1 MKKFL
6 ALIVILTMVLA
17 LIPFSMPA
25 MAMMSDETPS
35 MENQA
40 WLWNTIRLEYG
51 CYTREMGPPR
61 TRSQL
66 VFDGGGGSAIRE
78 IFLRFE
84 FGEELLAQYRNNEV
98 DIQEVR
104 IKMNIMG
111 TGAQPAGV
119 YLMPPHLA
127 HFDYR
132 TLDGPGVS
140 VVVPTP
146 GGGINS
152 SMRTDARYVVSRF
165 SPSARGPLLTGDLWE
180 RTSPQANFSIR
191 EFLERYPDET
201 GVTVRLSLFYTV
213 FTSPGVA
220 NPWGGP
226 RGGMTIT
233 GMSRLPG
240 EPIMRVGLITDA
252 MSRVNDAIDEVNYG
266 YISSEDHRN
275 ISKNLNLPTSR
286 PNGVSISWQSSDN
299 SIIDAA
305 GFVNRPAFGESDR
318 DVTLTA
324 TFSHHDP
331 FTGPNHIHSLQ
342 REFNL
347 TVLAN
352 RANPA
357 HATATTPV
365 EVGGG
370 EILTGTSTVTA
381 NLSAALANVSNL
393 DSVWLRLVPLNGEFT
408 PGDSVTVNGVTRLL
422 DESGSVYVGD
432 LLPGIL
438 ANGASTQTFTI
449 VSTAEFHG
457 AAATV
462 TSDLRP
468 AIIAVSFS
476 DALASTI
483 NHISPETIYVGNVE
497 RIRED
502 LDMFTSWRYTD
513 PVIAWT
519 SSQPN
524 VIDAAGAL
532 TRPQNDTPV
541 TLTATVTAGG
551 ASQTKTINVI
561 ALGISSDAGYFEW
574 LLNNLTFDRMV
585 ATSNFTLPTIAEQTN
600 ISWVAADPTITR
612 IGTAGDGYVNVIINR
627 QHGRDVNAR
636 ITAFIDDG
644 VEVSQAFYFTII
656 RTPGSDRFVTAT
668 VVDENAGRTK
678 RLAVNDDVNT
688 RWSIIENDRTIT
700 LDTIGDTVFS
710 EFAIV
715 YEGVNVSGVRIY
727 SSTDGSVWSH
737 AHTGGAMVPDR
748 HNLITLSA
756 AVRAR
761 FVRFVFPAGVTGVNF
776 IGGYSMGGGDNGT
789 PGQTN
794 IFETLV
800 LPARITGPIELPTE
814 HEGYA
819 ITSWTSASPSV
830 ARIDGFTLTPTRQI
844 TDRTINLT
852 ATAIVNGETQTGVIP
867 IVVVALP
874 PQQGN
879 GNGGGGGGGGAGGGG
894 NWNRPGGGMDVGNIS
909 NVTPQPPDNQ
919 PVELPFNDITGHW
932 ASNQIVWLYSRNVV
946 SGDGTGGF
954 APNNSMTREQMAQI
968 IVNAFELE
976 RINGDAPFAD
986 ANPGDWFFNAVS
998 TMYDHGISLGD
1009 GTGNYGVGLNISRQ
1023 DAVVLLYRM
1032 LVNMDA
1038 IAGATASAA
1047 FVDYAAI
1054 ADYAIEA
1061 VNTFRALEIVS
1072 GDPAGNFNPTDSIT
1086 RAEMAII
1093 IYRTLEFLR

>member
-17 LIPFSMPA
+17 LIPFNMPV
-25 MAMMSDETPS
+25 MAMMSDDTPGI
-35 MENQA
+35 ENQS

-66 VFDGGGGSAIRE
+66 VFDGGGSSAIRE

-84 FGEELLAQYRNNEV
+84 FGEELLAQYRNNEI

-127 HFDYR
+127 SFDYR

-152 SMRTDARYVVSRF
+152 SMRTDARYVISRF
-165 SPSARGPLLTGDLWE
+165 SPGARGPLLTGDLWE
-180 RTSPQANFSIR
+180 RTSPHANFSIR
-191 EFLERYPDET
+191 EFLERYPDQT
-201 GVTVRLSLFYTV
+201 GVTVRLSLFYTI
-213 FTSPGVA
+213 FSAPFVA

-252 MSRVNDAIDEVNYG
+252 MSRVNAAIDEVNYG

-275 ISKNLNLPTSR
+275 ISRNLNLPTSR

-299 SIIDAA
+299 SIIDSA
-305 GFVNRPAFGESDR
+305 GFVNRPAFGEGDR

-357 HATATTPV
+357 HAAGTTPV
-365 EVGGG
+365 EVGGD
-370 EILTGTSTVTA
+370 EVLTGTSTVTA
-381 NLSAALANVSNL
+381 DLSAALANVSNL
-393 DSVWLRLVPLNGEFT
+393 DSVWLRLVPLNGEFEL
-408 PGDSVTVNGVTRLL
+408 GDSVTVNGVTRLL
-422 DESGSVYVGD
+422 DETGSVYVGD

-438 ANGASTQTFTI
+438 ANGASTQAFTI
-449 VSTAEFHG
+449 ASTAAFQG
-457 AAATV
+457 SAASV
-462 TSDLRP
+462 TPDLRP

-476 DALASTI
+476 DALTSTI

-497 RIRED
+497 RVRED
-502 LDMFTSWRYTD
+502 LDLFTSWRYTD
-513 PVIAWT
+513 PVITWT

-524 VIDAAGAL
+524 VIDATGAL

-574 LLNNLTFDRMV
+574 LLNNLPFDRMV

-600 ISWVAADPTITR
+600 ISWVSADPTIAR

-627 QHGRDVNAR
+627 QHGVDVNTR

-668 VVDENAGRTK
+668 VIDENAGRTK

-688 RWSIIENDRTIT
+688 RWSIIGNDRTIT
-700 LDTIGDTVFS
+700 LDTIGDTIFS

-715 YEGVNVSGVRIY
+715 YEGTNVSGVRIY

-737 AHTGGAMVPDR
+737 VHTAGAMVPDR
-748 HNLITLSA
+748 HNLITFPSA
-756 AVRAR
+756 IRAR
-761 FVRFVFPAGVTGVNF
+761 FVRMVFPAGVTGVNF

-789 PGQTN
+789 PDSP
-794 IFETLV
+794 LD
-800 LPARITGPIELPTE
+800 RITPPPAFINADFPLQAETD
-814 HEGYA
+814 GYA
-819 ITSWTSASPSV
+819 ITWTSSRTNVVAIDGNMARFTAPAFGSPSNITIT
-830 ARIDGFTLTPTRQI
+830 AAITR
-844 TDRTINLT
+844 NG
-852 ATAIVNGETQTGVIP
+852 AVESVNFQRQHAVQ
-867 IVVVALP
+867 A
-874 PQQGN
+874 QQGN
-879 GNGGGGGGGGAGGGG
+879 GTGGGGGGGAGGGG
-894 NWNRPGGGMDVGNIS
+894 NWNRPGGGGMDVGNIS
-909 NVTPQPPDNQ
+909 NVTPQAPPNQ
-919 PVELPFNDITGHW
+919 TVELPFNDITGHW

-946 SGDGTGGF
+946 SGDGSGGF

-968 IVNAFELE
+968 IVNAFELD

-1038 IAGATASAA
+1038 IAGSTASSA
-1047 FVDYAAI
+1047 FSDYATI
-1054 ADYAIEA
+1054 ADYAVEA